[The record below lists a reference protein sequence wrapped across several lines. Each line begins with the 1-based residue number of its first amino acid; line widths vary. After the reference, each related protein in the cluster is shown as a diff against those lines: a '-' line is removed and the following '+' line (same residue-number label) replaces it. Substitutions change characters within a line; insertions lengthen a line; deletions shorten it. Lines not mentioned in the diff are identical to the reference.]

1 MKIEFQVI
9 TASEV
14 TTSIKYSFAD
24 ALKRQGKVQGDLSRK
39 ADRCKLICIARI
51 GGELVGIG
59 AIKPATQSAFSAEK
73 SALSR
78 LRAEFNW
85 ELGYLFTDPAHA
97 AKGIGKNIA
106 RLLVDEHGKENLMAS
121 TEISAN
127 PRMVKILEA
136 LGFRHYGKSWKSAI
150 HNNYIGLFLKFQ

>member
-1 MKIEFQVI
+1 MSLKSDKEQDP
-9 TASEV
+9 TPNSY
-14 TTSIKYSFAD
+14 IKTNYLRHSQ
-24 ALKRQGKVQGDLSRK
+24 L
-39 ADRCKLICIARI
+39 
-51 GGELVGIG
+51 

-150 HNNYIGLFLKFQ
+150 HK